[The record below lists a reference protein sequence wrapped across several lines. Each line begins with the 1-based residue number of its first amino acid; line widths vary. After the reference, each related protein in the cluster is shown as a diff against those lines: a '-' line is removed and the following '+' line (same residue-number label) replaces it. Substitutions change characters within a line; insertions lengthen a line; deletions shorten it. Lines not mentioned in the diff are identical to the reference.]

1 MLLGVA
7 ASASGC
13 GQGAGGGAESAS
25 APDAA
30 PAPAADA
37 SERELPPAG
46 EVAVTVDGRLVDL
59 RANESPLSDVLQALA
74 RTAGF
79 GLEVGESG
87 IEDRRLTA
95 SIRAAPLFD
104 VLAVVL
110 RSVDFQVDVA
120 FDPVSQRHRIARLR
134 IRPDE
139 ESPGSLS
146 TASGE
151 PFAAAFADLL
161 DSADVDIVLAALD
174 ALQRAGDASAISEI
188 EPLLDDVDPTVRTAA
203 ERAIDALEEEGDRAA
218 PDAD

>member
-1 MLLGVA
+1 VLLGFA
-7 ASASGC
+7 ASGC
-13 GQGAGGGAESAS
+13 RQEAGGGADSAS
-25 APDAA
+25 APAADSA
-30 PAPAADA
+30 PAPAAVA
-37 SERELPPAG
+37 TERELPPAG
-46 EVAVTVDGRLVDL
+46 GVAVTLDGRLVDL
-59 RANESPLSDVLQALA
+59 RANESPLSEVLEALA

-79 GLEVGESG
+79 SLEVGESG

-110 RSVDFQVDVA
+110 RGVDFEVDVA
-120 FDPVSQRHRIARLR
+120 FDPVSQQHRIARLR

-146 TASGE
+146 TAGGE

-203 ERAIDALEEEGDRAA
+203 ERAIDALEEEGHGAA
-218 PDAD
+218 PDGD